1 MCILHISNKHFVQ
14 IYTAQKSSLI
24 RQDDQYY
31 IISIYKRRNHI
42 MNKRTLTGLTAF
54 IFSLCIAGCSAGQTD
69 GNETAENLTSVVSD
83 TTEEPATETSESE
96 TTVPET
102 TVTTLAET
110 SVPATIT
117 DITVKIE
124 EQTGMMNGITE
135 PADSGNDEHAVKFT
149 VIEEDGTVVEVTDSQ
164 ETLDMI
170 ASLGE
175 LRRVG
180 EENFGFI
187 DIPADWDYES
197 RYEIKGTEYLK
208 FGDHDRLNEF
218 TLSKSYDSALT
229 FADSA
234 YDSIEAAGYQVIQSK
249 TTWMMGKKAYRIDF
263 LTGLTDP
270 YRTTYFVESGENECY
285 TLQVRYTKPEVFKL
299 VSTYDTEK

>member
-1 MCILHISNKHFVQ
+1 
-14 IYTAQKSSLI
+14 
-24 RQDDQYY
+24 
-31 IISIYKRRNHI
+31 
-42 MNKRTLTGLTAF
+42 MNKRNLTGLIAL
-54 IFSLCIAGCSAGQTD
+54 IFSICVVGCSTAQTD
-69 GNETAENLTSVVSD
+69 GNETAENLTEETSAVSD

-117 DITVKIE
+117 DITVKVE

-175 LRRVG
+175 LKRVG

-187 DIPADWDYES
+187 DIPVDWDYKS
-197 RYEIKGTEYLK
+197 KYELQGIEYLR
-208 FGDHDRLNEF
+208 FGSHDETQMF
-218 TLSKSYDSALT
+218 TMSKCTDASALT
-229 FADSA
+229 IANEV
-234 YDSIEAAGYQVIQSK
+234 YDSVLAAKEVGFELVNSG
-249 TTWMMGKKAYRIDF
+249 TTWVMGKNAYRIDYT
-263 LTGLTDP
+263 TGKGNP
-270 YRTTYFVESGENECY
+270 FRATYIVETGENECY
-285 TLQVRYTKPEVFKL
+285 MLQIMYTDPAVFKL
-299 VSTYDTEK
+299 SSTYDTDK

>member
-1 MCILHISNKHFVQ
+1 MFKYILHNKLPV
-14 IYTAQKSSLI
+14 I
-24 RQDDQYY
+24 RQADQKY
-31 IISIYKRRNHI
+31 IISIDLRRNHI

-54 IFSLCIAGCSAGQTD
+54 IFSLCTAGCSAGQTD
-69 GNETAENLTSVVSD
+69 GNETAENLIEETTVVSE
-83 TTEEPATETSESE
+83 TTEPVTETSEAE

-102 TVTTLAET
+102 TVTTLEET
-110 SVPATIT
+110 SAATTIT
-117 DITVKIE
+117 DITVKVE
-124 EQTGMMNGITE
+124 EQSGLMNGITE
-135 PADSGNDEHAVKFT
+135 PADSGNDEPKVKFT
-149 VIEEDGTVVEVTDSQ
+149 VIEDDGTVVEVTDSQ

-197 RYEIKGTEYLK
+197 RYEIEGTEYLK

-234 YDSIEAAGYQVIQSK
+234 YDSIEAAGYKVIQSK

-299 VSTYDTEK
+299 VSTYDTDK